1 MLTIHPLV
9 SGVRQAGAVDL
20 QARLDGY
27 EVTALPAGRLALA
40 LVWSEP
46 EPSVEPEPDVATFG
60 VLALLDDYR
69 ITRVPTRA
77 AS

>member
-9 SGVRQAGAVDL
+9 SGVRQAGGVDL

-27 EVTALPAGRLALA
+27 EVTALPSPRPTLA

-46 EPSVEPEPDVATFG
+46 EPSADAEPEPATFG

-69 ITRVPTRA
+69 ITRVPARRA
-77 AS
+77 S